1 MFRYFLVPAAIGIV
15 FFLSVY
21 FILPEFISEPRLV
34 SYVAEF
40 LLGQSNLYFD
50 PMPAILARYVADLN
64 LLVIALTG
72 AVLSAAIIGLVVIIS
87 SLFISIFRSII
98 LFLRRKPK
106 TEKTVDL
113 APIDLD
119 PQINK
124 SARGKKVVGKGFDSI
139 DQV

>member
-1 MFRYFLVPAAIGIV
+1 MFRNFLVPAAIGIV

-21 FILPEFISEPRLV
+21 FILPEFFSESSIV

-87 SLFISIFRSII
+87 SLFISIIRSIV
-98 LFLRRKPK
+98 LFLRKIPK

-124 SARGKKVVGKGFDSI
+124 FARGKKVVGKGFDSI